1 MFFSLVKLDS
11 YFSDDALRLKS
22 FNILVR
28 SVMSN
33 SKSFN
38 EALDA
43 LYKAARASA
52 NFVEAALT
60 SKNTNFDSAYK
71 ERLKV
76 ALSVLEITWSS
87 EDDEDEDDEDEEEDD
102 EPLHMPSNN

>member
-1 MFFSLVKLDS
+1 M
-11 YFSDDALRLKS
+11 SD
-22 FNILVR
+22 
-28 SVMSN
+28 

-60 SKNTNFDSAYK
+60 STDTDFNPAYK

-87 EDDEDEDDEDEEEDD
+87 EEDDDDDDDDDDDED
-102 EPLHMPSNN
+102 

>member
-1 MFFSLVKLDS
+1 
-11 YFSDDALRLKS
+11 
-22 FNILVR
+22 
-28 SVMSN
+28 MSN

-60 SKNTNFDSAYK
+60 SKDINFDSTYK

-87 EDDEDEDDEDEEEDD
+87 EEDDEDDEDDDEDD
-102 EPLHMPSNN
+102 ELPHTR